1 MKLKVKRTSDNPNEK
16 DPGPVSFPWEGALHA
31 IAAGAAEAYRPD
43 LAEPVS
49 DEPEPIEP
57 VAPPSTAEQPAEV

>member
-1 MKLKVKRTSDNPNEK
+1 MKLKVRPAAGNPNEK

-49 DEPEPIEP
+49 DEPEPVDP
-57 VAPPSTAEQPAEV
+57 AAPPATPEQPAEV

>member
-1 MKLKVKRTSDNPNEK
+1 MKLKVKPSPDDPLWK

-31 IAAGAAEAYRPD
+31 IAAGVAEAYRPD

-49 DEPEPIEP
+49 DEPEPIDPAAEP
-57 VAPPSTAEQPAEV
+57 SDEA